1 MIFPV
6 QIPVRHSHRVSAY
19 EILCMFLDVNFRI
32 LGDFNLF
39 VHFYRC
45 ILDFSEK
52 TIIES
57 LKLLN
62 IIIAL
67 NEDIVIG
74 LKNVHIMSIV
84 GHLQFQFIGLF
95 LC

>member
-1 MIFPV
+1 
-6 QIPVRHSHRVSAY
+6 
-19 EILCMFLDVNFRI
+19 MFLDVNFRI

-39 VHFYRC
+39 VHLFRC

-67 NEDIVIG
+67 NEDVVIG
-74 LKNVHIMSIV
+74 LKNVHS
-84 GHLQFQFIGLF
+84 F
-95 LC
+95 LTLKVI